1 VAVVRAPF
9 VVVGVANA
17 GWLARAARRELAEVR
32 RDGGL
37 VPPIALGLVADLE
50 ELAAE
55 ARLMFVSKRTS
66 SEHAS
71 AYLPT
76 SETDEKGHEQS
87 CGGAMFASE
96 TLGTEE
102 VAVLLGVGVRAVQLL
117 AKRGTLTA
125 RPGRPLRFEAAEVQ
139 RYLSTRKSA

>member
-9 VVVGVANA
+9 VVVGAANA

-32 RDGGL
+32 RDGGQ
-37 VPPIALGLVADLE
+37 VPPIALELVADLE

-66 SEHAS
+66 SEQAS
-71 AYLPT
+71 ADMPT
-76 SETDEKGHEQS
+76 SEADDESGEGS
-87 CGGAMFASE
+87 RCGAMFASE
-96 TLGTEE
+96 TLNTEG

-139 RYLSTRKSA
+139 RYLNTRKSA

>member
-1 VAVVRAPF
+1 MRAPF

-32 RDGGL
+32 RDGGQ
-37 VPPIALGLVADLE
+37 VRRIALELVADLE

-71 AYLPT
+71 AYLLT
-76 SETDEKGHEQS
+76 SEADDDTAAGSRCE
-87 CGGAMFASE
+87 AMFASE
-96 TLGTEE
+96 TLNTEE

-117 AKRGTLTA
+117 AQRGTLTA
-125 RPGRPLRFEAAEVQ
+125 RPGRPLRFAAAEVQ